1 MITFPL
7 NIVTMFD
14 DPTVLDRTQA
24 GFVHSVILGSQS
36 LAINTPRAFTV
47 RKHRYLVRAHTEVL
61 YDRNLN
67 LSIEGRVYCAE

>member
-24 GFVHSVILGSQS
+24 GFVCSVILGSQS
-36 LAINTPRAFTV
+36 LEINTPRVFIV
-47 RKHRYLVRAHTEVL
+47 RKHRQLARAHTEVL
-61 YDRNLN
+61 YDRTLN
-67 LSIEGRVYCAE
+67 LPIEGRVYCAK